1 MSPKHQ
7 IYLDRAEFVRSLLN
21 DTTTANILLRVDN
34 FHIYAHTTI
43 LYCASG
49 FFKKI
54 FKILAHKD
62 DERRIEYLFHDYS
75 CNKEIAITRLHEYKG
90 QENVELLYDRVDFQN
105 FVAFIYGYPIKTNDQ
120 DQLFVLAYLACKH
133 KFDVPELVDF
143 CDNILYKIWNEQR
156 WHVILRVSKWLG
168 LKKLRCRVLQ
178 YVYNRGELM
187 FQGHAKKDL
196 DERDWQIMFV
206 LSNGKDPLLVIDS
219 ILDGTY
225 DDPQENFCEPRKEN

>member
-90 QENVELLYDRVDFQN
+90 QENVELLYDR
-105 FVAFIYGYPIKTNDQ
+105 
-120 DQLFVLAYLACKH
+120 
-133 KFDVPELVDF
+133 
-143 CDNILYKIWNEQR
+143 WNEQR

-187 FQGHAKKDL
+187 FQ
-196 DERDWQIMFV
+196 
-206 LSNGKDPLLVIDS
+206 
-219 ILDGTY
+219 
-225 DDPQENFCEPRKEN
+225 